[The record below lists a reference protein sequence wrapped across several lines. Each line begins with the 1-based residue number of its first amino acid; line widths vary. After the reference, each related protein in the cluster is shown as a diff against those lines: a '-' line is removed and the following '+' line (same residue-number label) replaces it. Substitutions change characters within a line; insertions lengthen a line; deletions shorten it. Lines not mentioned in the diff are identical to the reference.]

1 MQDPKLTFL
10 IRCAYGAVWLALIW
24 LMVRYVLV
32 WLLPFLIALALAAL
46 LEPAV
51 VLCRRRLHLRRGFTA
66 TVLSLV
72 VLGTVAAGLVLL
84 AMVLLRQVCELSG
97 RLPGYLAALPRW
109 TELVR
114 GRAQQLCAACPEGLR
129 SWLEAL
135 LDGLSA
141 QLAELLEKQGVD
153 LVDAPVSGHRER
165 ALDGTLTIMCGGRR
179 EAFDR
184 VKPLLD
190 CMGST
195 VLYMGPSGSG
205 QLTKMINNCCLNI
218 CAASFCELMPLG
230 VKLGLDPEQ
239 LGQVLTTASGSS
251 YASKTLIPE
260 ILQGNFDHGFTM
272 GRAYKDMEGISQ
284 VCARYQVPLPTLS
297 GAMQTYQLALRHGD
311 GERYKGAM
319 IRFYEDL
326 LGVECRAGAGQD
338 KAEAEPAGKKE

>member
-1 MQDPKLTFL
+1 MRSAFIGLGTMGMGMAQNLVRSGQPCLACSSKPEKLAWFREQGAQTSIQMEDAAECGCIFL
-10 IRCAYGAVWLALIW
+10 CLPDGRV
-24 LMVRYVLV
+24 VKEVLER
-32 WLLPFLIALALAAL
+32 LLPALR
-46 LEPAV
+46 PGQTV
-51 VLCRRRLHLRRGFTA
+51 VDCSTI
-66 TVLSLV
+66 
-72 VLGTVAAGLVLL
+72 
-84 AMVLLRQVCELSG
+84 
-97 RLPGYLAALPRW
+97 GYL
-109 TELVR
+109 
-114 GRAQQLCAACPEGLR
+114 
-129 SWLEAL
+129 EARE
-135 LDGLSA
+135 
-141 QLAELLEKQGVD
+141 LAELLEKQGVD